1 MESAGNNCRIE
12 LTDSLS
18 SIDNIHSP
26 LLGKDSTTTPK
37 PTIAAS
43 NGPSSMYVLSTEN
56 ISQLLKTW
64 KRSPHDTKSSSS
76 SNADFNDINKNTH
89 DGNKERHIDYSHLE
103 SILPFDP
110 NLEEDFSTRWNTAEL
125 EMEIDGV
132 FCWLLVLLE
141 DMNARTLYLTIKCSL
156 STKSKMQMQKLK
168 LNFKARKCVI
178 CKL

>member
-132 FCWLLVLLE
+132 FC
-141 DMNARTLYLTIKCSL
+141 
-156 STKSKMQMQKLK
+156 
-168 LNFKARKCVI
+168 
-178 CKL
+178 